1 VKQYQRPDSDRLSNR
16 EFEAVLAR
24 AAEVD
29 VRLADGVS
37 IKEARAIALQ
47 AGISQDAIAA
57 ALDDWNV
64 GNQTDLGRREPAP
77 STVTSVLTGVALGA
91 GVGSLLSLARIY
103 VRGGDAAL
111 FILLGLALIPA
122 LALALTIA
130 GDNKHRRF
138 QWINLSLWLTTI
150 TVWTSVNGPTS
161 EFEDLFIIG
170 GWLGGVGSVLGS
182 AILAIRDMPGR
193 FRGLDQKVRGAFQR
207 DVVEV
212 R

>member
-1 VKQYQRPDSDRLSNR
+1 VKQYQRPDSDRLSNQ
-16 EFEAVLAR
+16 EFEAVLVR

-29 VRLADGVS
+29 ARLTDGVS
-37 IKEARAIALQ
+37 IREARAIALQ
-47 AGISQDAIAA
+47 AGISQDAITA
-57 ALDDWNV
+57 ALDDWRV
-64 GNQTDLGRREPAP
+64 GNQTALAGREPAP
-77 STVTSVLTGVALGA
+77 STVTSVLTGIALGA
-91 GVGSLLSLARIY
+91 AVGSLLSLARIY

-130 GDNKHRRF
+130 GDSKHRRF
-138 QWINLSLWLTTI
+138 QWINLSLWLTTMA
-150 TVWTSVNGPTS
+150 VWTSVSGPTS

-182 AILAIRDMPGR
+182 AIIGIRDLPDR
-193 FRGLDQKVRGAFQR
+193 FRALGPKMRGAVQR